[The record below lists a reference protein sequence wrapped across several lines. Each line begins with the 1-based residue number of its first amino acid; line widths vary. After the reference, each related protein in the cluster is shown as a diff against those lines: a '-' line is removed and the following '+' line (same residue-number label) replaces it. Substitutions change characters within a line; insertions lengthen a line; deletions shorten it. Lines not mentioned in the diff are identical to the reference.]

1 MELLLSKIAGSIIQ
15 IAVFTAIPLIWW
27 IISARKQTSFFHWIG
42 LKGVRNAKKGLLYKW
57 MGITA
62 AAFIFLSLFI
72 LSMVSGVKTAT
83 SVFHG
88 LGVSALPAAIVY
100 AFFNTALPEEIL
112 FRGFLLKRLSGKFGF
127 KTGNILQSILFGA
140 LHGIMFIS
148 LTGTLKAMLIVLF
161 TGAIGWCMGYLNE
174 KQAEG
179 SILPGWLIH
188 GIANTFSAAISLFSI
203 I

>member
-1 MELLLSKIAGSIIQ
+1 MELFLSKIASSILQ
-15 IAVFTAIPLIWW
+15 IAIFTAIPLIWW

-42 LKGVRNAKKGLLYKW
+42 LKKVPNTKKGLLYKW
-57 MGITA
+57 IVITA

-72 LSMVSGVKTAT
+72 LFMLSGVKTAT
-83 SVFHG
+83 STFRG
-88 LGVSALPAAIVY
+88 LGISALPAAMVY

-127 KTGNILQSILFGA
+127 KAGNIVQSILFGA

-148 LTGTLKAMLIVLF
+148 LTGVVKAILIVLF

-179 SILPGWLIH
+179 SILPSWLIH